1 MKKLVLFVFSFIL
14 AGALLAQEK
23 YPIPVRTADQKHG
36 RTLFQNYWT
45 NAAGIAFAKSRGVTP
60 HEYGIYVG
68 NLAAPTWG
76 PGNDFEGFVR
86 GTIFNLENFR
96 HISDPPLVVK
106 ENEDGSVTI
115 IASDK
120 MMHKYFPEGK
130 SIVSYDEAIEA
141 MNGTMEPI
149 ATHMGAKI
157 TMEKQDT
164 LIVIKLIKK

>member
-1 MKKLVLFVFSFIL
+1 MKKMVLFVVCFIL

-36 RTLFQNYWT
+36 RTLSQNYWS

-60 HEYGIYVG
+60 YEYGIYVG

-76 PGNDFEGFVR
+76 PGNDFEGLVR
-86 GTIFNLENFR
+86 GTINNLENFR
-96 HISDPPLVVK
+96 HISDPPLIVK

-120 MMHKYFPEGK
+120 MIHKYFPEGK
-130 SIVSYDEAIEA
+130 SIVSYDEALQT
-141 MNGTMEPI
+141 MNGTMKPV
-149 ATHMGAKI
+149 ADHMGAI
-157 TMEKQDT
+157 MTIERRDT
-164 LIVIKLIKK
+164 VLMVKLMKK

>member
-1 MKKLVLFVFSFIL
+1 MKKIFIFTVCVML
-14 AGALLAQEK
+14 AGTLLAQEK

-36 RTLFQNYWT
+36 RTLYQNYWT

-60 HEYGIYVG
+60 YEYGIYVG

-76 PGNDFEGFVR
+76 PGNDFEALVR
-86 GTIFNLENFR
+86 GTISNLENFR

-120 MMHKYFPEGK
+120 MIHKYFPEGK
-130 SIVSYDEAIEA
+130 SFVSYDEAIQA
-141 MNGTMEPI
+141 MTGTMEPI
-149 ATHMGAKI
+149 ATHMGATV
-157 TMEKQDT
+157 TMETQDS
-164 LIVIKLIKK
+164 LLVIKMMKK